1 MLTQLSHRLTTPVVP
16 EKTTMSFGPRRGLFI
31 NAAERM
37 AEDGEP
43 LDADTIDSFETLDLF
58 YRTLCAVMYNYAPLS
73 GHPGGSISSGRFV
86 ARLVF
91 DVMDYDLSQPAAK
104 GCRHHFL
111 CGRAQGA
118 RPLCDVGF
126 AQ

>member
-1 MLTQLSHRLTTPVVP
+1 MA
-16 EKTTMSFGPRRGLFI
+16 FGPRRGLFI

-43 LDADTIDSFETLDLF
+43 LDTDTIDSFDTLDLF
-58 YRTLCAVMYNYAPLS
+58 YRTLCAVMSNYAPLS

-91 DVMDYDLSQPAAK
+91 DVMD
-104 GCRHHFL
+104 
-111 CGRAQGA
+111 
-118 RPLCDVGF
+118 
-126 AQ
+126 